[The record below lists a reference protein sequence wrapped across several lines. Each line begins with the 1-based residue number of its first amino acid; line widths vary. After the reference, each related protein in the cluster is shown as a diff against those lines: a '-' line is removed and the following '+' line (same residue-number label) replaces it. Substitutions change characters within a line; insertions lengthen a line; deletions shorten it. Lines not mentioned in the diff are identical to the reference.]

1 MYSLLL
7 ANQFISVVLLP
18 DGRKMNFQMIRE
30 KQIAHI
36 SPLLVSFDIPR
47 TAIDEQKT
55 FLNRVLKEALWSKT
69 QDKGTCNSIV

>member
-36 SPLLVSFDIPR
+36 SPLLVSFDIPMNCY
-47 TAIDEQKT
+47 TWAKNIFEPG
-55 FLNRVLKEALWSKT
+55 LKG
-69 QDKGTCNSIV
+69 GTMVKNTG